1 MRILN
6 ISYALPSQEVSNETL
21 IKELVEKNRE
31 NLSSEEL
38 VSIETQMRKLFKM
51 SGTVTRYHRGI
62 GERALDFGVKA
73 GKAALKKAGVK
84 PEDVDLLI
92 YAGVA
97 RGWIEPATANLFQSE
112 LGLKSATC
120 FDVMDACASWI
131 RSLAIAKSFLAQKA
145 YKLVMILNCEFTFRE
160 YANFDFKSSDDLENA
175 FSVFTIGE
183 AATATLLTAEG
194 ADDDSLFSFKTW
206 GDKHGLCKIPLP
218 NADDFSPNHS
228 SDGLKPMSFFT
239 MPGELLSFTVRKLVS
254 HFKETQA
261 IASKVHD
268 IFIGHAVSVASTSKV
283 VKLLGLDPS
292 RVFETH
298 ARFGNTVAAS
308 LPLALAVAVAEGKLV
323 RGMRVSLLMGS
334 AGVSTAVGS
343 FTY

>member
-1 MRILN
+1 
-6 ISYALPSQEVSNETL
+6 
-21 IKELVEKNRE
+21 
-31 NLSSEEL
+31 
-38 VSIETQMRKLFKM
+38 
-51 SGTVTRYHRGI
+51 
-62 GERALDFGVKA
+62 
-73 GKAALKKAGVK
+73 
-84 PEDVDLLI
+84 
-92 YAGVA
+92 
-97 RGWIEPATANLFQSE
+97 
-112 LGLKSATC
+112 
-120 FDVMDACASWI
+120 MDACASWI

-183 AATATLLTAEG
+183 AATATLLTSNGSE
-194 ADDDSLFSFKTW
+194 DDSVFSFKTW

-218 NADDFSPNHS
+218 NADDFSPNNS

-268 IFIGHAVSVASTSKV
+268 IFIGHAVSVTSTSRV

-308 LPLALAVAVAEGKLV
+308 LPLALAVAVAEGRLV

>member
-6 ISYALPSQEVSNETL
+6 ISYALPSQEVSNENL
-21 IKELVEKNRE
+21 IEEIVEKNRK
-31 NLSSEEL
+31 NLSPKEL
-38 VSIETQMRKLFKM
+38 DNVETQMRRFFKM

-62 GERALDFGVKA
+62 GERALDFAVKA

-97 RGWIEPATANLFQSE
+97 RGWMEPATANLFQSE
-112 LGLKSATC
+112 LGLTSATC

-131 RSLAIAKSFLAQKA
+131 RSLAIAKTFLAQKA
-145 YKLVMILNCEFTFRE
+145 YKLVMILNCEFIFRE
-160 YANFDFKSSDDLENA
+160 YANFDFKSTEDVENA
-175 FSVFTIGE
+175 FSAFTIGE
-183 AATATLLTAEG
+183 AATATLLTSNGSE
-194 ADDDSLFSFKTW
+194 DDSFFSFKTW

-218 NADDFSPNHS
+218 NADDFSPNNA

-268 IFIGHAVSVASTSKV
+268 IFIGHAVSVTSTSRV

>member
-1 MRILN
+1 MKILN
-6 ISYALPSQEVSNETL
+6 ISYALPSQEVSNESL
-21 IKELVEKNRE
+21 IEELLEKNRK

-38 VSIETQMRKLFKM
+38 KQVETEMRKLFKL

-131 RSLAIAKSFLAQKA
+131 RSMAIAKSFLAQKA

-160 YANFDFKSSDDLENA
+160 YANFDFKSSSDLENA

-183 AATATLLTAEG
+183 AATATILTSNGAE
-194 ADDDSLFSFKTW
+194 DDSVFSFKSW
-206 GDKHGLCKIPLP
+206 GEKHGLCKIPLP
-218 NADDFSPNHS
+218 NADDFSPNHT

-239 MPGELLSFTVRKLVS
+239 MPGELLSFTVRKLVR

-268 IFIGHAVSVASTSKV
+268 IFIGHAVSVASTSRV

>member
-6 ISYALPSQEVSNETL
+6 ISYALPSQEVSNENL
-21 IKELVEKNRE
+21 IEELVEKNRK
-31 NLSSEEL
+31 NLSSQEL
-38 VSIETQMRKLFKM
+38 ENVETRMRKLFKM
-51 SGTVTRYHRGI
+51 SGTVTRYHRGL

-131 RSLAIAKSFLAQKA
+131 RSLAIAKSFLAQKV

-160 YANFDFKSSDDLENA
+160 YANFDFKSSGDLENA

-183 AATATLLTAEG
+183 AATATLLISNGSE
-194 ADDDSLFSFKTW
+194 DDSVFSFKTW

-218 NADDFSPNHS
+218 NMDDFSPNNS

-308 LPLALAVAVAEGKLV
+308 LPLALAVAEAEGRLV
-323 RGMRVSLLMGS
+323 RGMRVLLLMGS

-343 FTY
+343 FRY

>member
-6 ISYALPSQEVSNETL
+6 ISYALPSQEVSNENL
-21 IKELVEKNRE
+21 IEEIVEKNRK
-31 NLSSEEL
+31 NLSPKEL
-38 VSIETQMRKLFKM
+38 DNVETQMRRFFKM

-62 GERALDFGVKA
+62 GERALDFAVKA

-97 RGWIEPATANLFQSE
+97 RGWMEPATANLFQSE
-112 LGLKSATC
+112 LGLTSATC

-160 YANFDFKSSDDLENA
+160 YANFDFKSSEDVENA
-175 FSVFTIGE
+175 FSAFTIGE
-183 AATATLLTAEG
+183 AATATLLTSNGSE
-194 ADDDSLFSFKTW
+194 DDSFFSFKTW

-218 NADDFSPNHS
+218 NADDFSPNNS

-268 IFIGHAVSVASTSKV
+268 IFIGHAVSVTSTSRV

>member
-6 ISYALPSQEVSNETL
+6 ISYALPSLEISNENL
-21 IKELVEKNRE
+21 IEELVEKNRE
-31 NLSSEEL
+31 NLSSQEL
-38 VSIETQMRKLFKM
+38 ENIETQMRKLFKM

-73 GKAALKKAGVK
+73 GKAALKKAGVN

-160 YANFDFKSSDDLENA
+160 YANFDFTSSDDLENA

-183 AATATLLTAEG
+183 AATATLVTSNGSE
-194 ADDDSLFSFKTW
+194 DDSFFSFKTW
-206 GDKHGLCKIPLP
+206 GGKHGLCKIPLP
-218 NADDFSPNHS
+218 NADDFSPNNS

-239 MPGELLSFTVRKLVS
+239 MPGELLSFTVRKLVN

-268 IFIGHAVSVASTSKV
+268 IFIGHAVSVASTSRV

-308 LPLALAVAVAEGKLV
+308 LPLALAVAEAEGRLV
-323 RGMRVSLLMGS
+323 RGMRVLLLMGS

>member
-1 MRILN
+1 MKILN
-6 ISYALPSQEVSNETL
+6 ISYALPSQEVSNENL
-21 IKELVEKNRE
+21 IEELLEKNRK

-38 VSIETQMRKLFKM
+38 QQVETEMRKLFKM

-84 PEDVDLLI
+84 PEEVDLLI

-131 RSLAIAKSFLAQKA
+131 RSMAIAKSFLAQKA

-160 YANFDFKSSDDLENA
+160 YANFDFKSSSDLENA

-183 AATATLLTAEG
+183 AATATLLTSNGAE
-194 ADDDSLFSFKTW
+194 DDSVFSFKSW
-206 GDKHGLCKIPLP
+206 GEKHGLCKIPLP
-218 NADDFSPNHS
+218 NADDFSPNHT

-239 MPGELLSFTVRKLVS
+239 MPGELLSFTVRKLVR

-268 IFIGHAVSVASTSKV
+268 IFIGHAVSVASTSRV

>member
-1 MRILN
+1 MKILN
-6 ISYALPSQEVSNETL
+6 ISYALPSQEVSNENL
-21 IKELVEKNRE
+21 IEELVEKNRK

-38 VSIETQMRKLFKM
+38 EQVETEMRKLFKM

-131 RSLAIAKSFLAQKA
+131 RSMAIAKSFLAQKA

-160 YANFDFKSSDDLENA
+160 YANFDFKSSSDLENA

-183 AATATLLTAEG
+183 AATATLLTSNGAE
-194 ADDDSLFSFKTW
+194 DDSVFSFKSW
-206 GDKHGLCKIPLP
+206 GEKHGLCKIPLP
-218 NADDFSPNHS
+218 NADDFSPNHT

-239 MPGELLSFTVRKLVS
+239 MPGELLSFTVRKLVR

-268 IFIGHAVSVASTSKV
+268 IFIGHAVSVASTSRV

>member
-1 MRILN
+1 MKILN
-6 ISYALPSQEVSNETL
+6 ISYALPSQEVSNDEL
-21 IKELVEKNRE
+21 IEEIIEKNRKH
-31 NLSSEEL
+31 LPLEEL
-38 VSIETQMRKLFKM
+38 QRIADRMRQFFKM

-84 PEDVDLLI
+84 PEEVDLLI

-97 RGWIEPATANLFQSE
+97 RGWLEPATANLFQSE

-160 YANFDFKSSDDLENA
+160 YANFEFKNMKAMEPA
-175 FSVFTIGE
+175 FSLFTIGE
-183 AATATLLTAEG
+183 AATATLLTSNGSE
-194 ADDDSLFSFKTW
+194 DDSFFSFKTW
-206 GDKHGLCKIPLP
+206 GEKHGLCKIPLP
-218 NADDFSPNHS
+218 NAADFSPNNS

-239 MPGELLSFTVRKLVS
+239 LPGELLSFTVRKLVS
-254 HFKETQA
+254 HLRETQA
-261 IASKVHD
+261 IATKVHE
-268 IFIGHAVSVASTSKV
+268 IVIGHAVSVASTSRV
-283 VKLLGLDPS
+283 IKLLGLDPS

-298 ARFGNTVAAS
+298 SRFGNTVAAS
-308 LPLALAVAVAEGKLV
+308 LPLAMAVAEAEGKLV
-323 RGMRVSLLMGS
+323 RGMRVLLLMGS

>member
-6 ISYALPSQEVSNETL
+6 ISYALPSQEVSNDNL
-21 IKELVEKNRE
+21 IEEIVEKNRK
-31 NLSSEEL
+31 NLSPKEL
-38 VSIETQMRKLFKM
+38 ENVETQMRRFFKM

-62 GERALDFGVKA
+62 GERALDFAVKA

-84 PEDVDLLI
+84 PEEVDLLI

-97 RGWIEPATANLFQSE
+97 RGWMEPATANLFQSE
-112 LGLKSATC
+112 LGLTSATC

-131 RSLAIAKSFLAQKA
+131 RSLAIAKTFLAQKA
-145 YKLVMILNCEFTFRE
+145 YKLVMILNCEFIFRE
-160 YANFDFKSSDDLENA
+160 YANFEFESSDDVENA
-175 FSVFTIGE
+175 FSAFTIGE
-183 AATATLLTAEG
+183 AATATLLKSNGAE
-194 ADDDSLFSFKTW
+194 DDSVFSFKTW

-218 NADDFSPNHS
+218 NADDFSPNNS

-268 IFIGHAVSVASTSKV
+268 IFIGHAVCVTSTSRV

-323 RGMRVSLLMGS
+323 
-334 AGVSTAVGS
+334 
-343 FTY
+343 

>member
-1 MRILN
+1 MKILN
-6 ISYALPSQEVSNETL
+6 ISYALPSQEVSNENL
-21 IKELVEKNRE
+21 IEELVEKNRK

-38 VSIETQMRKLFKM
+38 EQVETEMRKLFKL

-131 RSLAIAKSFLAQKA
+131 RSMAIAKSFLAQKA

-160 YANFDFKSSDDLENA
+160 YANFDFKSSSDLENA

-183 AATATLLTAEG
+183 AATATILTSNGAE
-194 ADDDSLFSFKTW
+194 DDSVFSFKSW
-206 GDKHGLCKIPLP
+206 GEKHGLCKIPLP
-218 NADDFSPNHS
+218 NADDFSPNHT

-239 MPGELLSFTVRKLVS
+239 MPGELLSFTVRKLVR

-268 IFIGHAVSVASTSKV
+268 IFIGHAVSVASTSRV

>member
-6 ISYALPSQEVSNETL
+6 ISYALPSQEVSNENL
-21 IKELVEKNRE
+21 IEEIVEKNRK
-31 NLSSEEL
+31 NLSPKEL
-38 VSIETQMRKLFKM
+38 ENVETQMRRFFKM

-62 GERALDFGVKA
+62 GERALDFAVKA

-97 RGWIEPATANLFQSE
+97 RGWMEPATANLFQSE
-112 LGLKSATC
+112 LGLTSATC

-131 RSLAIAKSFLAQKA
+131 RSLAIAKTFLAQKA
-145 YKLVMILNCEFTFRE
+145 YKLVMILNCEFIFRE
-160 YANFDFKSSDDLENA
+160 YANFDFESSDDVENA
-175 FSVFTIGE
+175 FSAFTIGE
-183 AATATLLTAEG
+183 AATATLLNSNGSE
-194 ADDDSLFSFKTW
+194 DDSVFSFKTW

-218 NADDFSPNHS
+218 NADDFSPNNS

-268 IFIGHAVSVASTSKV
+268 IFIGHAVSVTSTSRV

>member
-1 MRILN
+1 MKILN
-6 ISYALPSQEVSNETL
+6 ISYALPSQEVSNENL
-21 IKELVEKNRE
+21 IEELLEKNRK

-38 VSIETQMRKLFKM
+38 EHVETEMRKLFKM

-183 AATATLLTAEG
+183 AATATILTSNGSE
-194 ADDDSLFSFKTW
+194 DDSVFSFKTW
-206 GDKHGLCKIPLP
+206 GEKHGLCKIPLP

>member
-6 ISYALPSQEVSNETL
+6 ISYALPSQEVSNENL
-21 IKELVEKNRE
+21 IEEIVEKNRD
-31 NLSSEEL
+31 NLSPEEL
-38 VSIETQMRKLFKM
+38 ENVETQRRRVFKM

-62 GERALDFGVKA
+62 GERALDVAVKA
-73 GKAALKKAGVK
+73 GKAALKKSGVK

-97 RGWIEPATANLFQSE
+97 RGWMEPATANLFQSE

-131 RSLAIAKSFLAQKA
+131 RSMAIAKSFLAQKA

-160 YANFDFKSSDDLENA
+160 YANFDFKSSSDLENA

-183 AATATLLTAEG
+183 AATATLLTSNGAE
-194 ADDDSLFSFKTW
+194 DDSVFSFKSW
-206 GDKHGLCKIPLP
+206 GEKHGLCKIPLP
-218 NADDFSPNHS
+218 NADDFSPNHT

-239 MPGELLSFTVRKLVS
+239 MPGELLSFTVRKLVR

-268 IFIGHAVSVASTSKV
+268 IFIGHAVSVASTSRV

>member
-6 ISYALPSQEVSNETL
+6 ISYALPSQEVSNENL
-21 IKELVEKNRE
+21 IEEIVQKNKKNLSPKELE
-31 NLSSEEL
+31 N
-38 VSIETQMRKLFKM
+38 VETQMRRFFKM

-62 GERALDFGVKA
+62 GERALDFAVKA

-97 RGWIEPATANLFQSE
+97 RGWMEPATANLFQSE
-112 LGLKSATC
+112 LGLTSATC

-131 RSLAIAKSFLAQKA
+131 RSLAIAKTFLAQKA
-145 YKLVMILNCEFTFRE
+145 YKLVMILNCEFIFRE
-160 YANFDFKSSDDLENA
+160 YANFDFKSTEDVENA
-175 FSVFTIGE
+175 FSAFTIGE
-183 AATATLLTAEG
+183 AATATLLTSNGSE
-194 ADDDSLFSFKTW
+194 DDSFFSFKTW

-218 NADDFSPNHS
+218 NADDFSPNNS

>member
-6 ISYALPSQEVSNETL
+6 ISYALPSQEVSNEKL
-21 IKELVEKNRE
+21 IKELIEKNRD
-31 NLSSEEL
+31 NLSAEEL

-112 LGLKSATC
+112 LGLNSATC

-160 YANFDFKSSDDLENA
+160 YANFDFKRQRRS
-175 FSVFTIGE
+175 GE
-183 AATATLLTAEG
+183 RFFGLYHRRGGDGHPFDRRGALTN
-194 ADDDSLFSFKTW
+194 DSLFSFKTW

-218 NADDFSPNHS
+218 NADDFSPNNS
-228 SDGLKPMSFFT
+228 SDGLKPMSFFHHAWRIT
-239 MPGELLSFTVRKLVS
+239 FFHRQKAGEPFQGNSGHRQQSARYLHWPCRQCGLHLQKWSNCWVSIRAGFLKPTPGLE
-254 HFKETQA
+254 
-261 IASKVHD
+261 I
-268 IFIGHAVSVASTSKV
+268 
-283 VKLLGLDPS
+283 P
-292 RVFETH
+292 
-298 ARFGNTVAAS
+298 
-308 LPLALAVAVAEGKLV
+308 
-323 RGMRVSLLMGS
+323 
-334 AGVSTAVGS
+334 
-343 FTY
+343 

>member
-218 NADDFSPNHS
+218 NADDFSPNNS